1 MHKNMIKISIY
12 ILLILTLS
20 GCSSLQGKEE
30 GQEIDRFGNTIN
42 EEGEIL
48 TAEQIYATA
57 KSALKREQWEEAIE
71 AYRKIEANHPFSQ
84 YAEQSHIELAFA
96 EYKLKRWDS
105 AIAIIDRFIRINNT
119 SKLLPYSYYLRGLV
133 NFHRGKNFFNAVFPH
148 VQIDKDPFNL
158 RESYEDFSYVYQN
171 FKGSEY
177 LKDSHKRMVYLRN
190 TLASY
195 ELHVANYYYK
205 RKAYVA
211 VINRCNY
218 LIENYPNAPANI
230 DALLFLQNSYE
241 AILMTDSAR
250 VIKKIILANYPNYKS
265 TYFANVLD
273 NKVKKNILA
282 ISETADD
289 IAIGLGFDIE
299 DQIKDDF
306 SGVYKIEYFN
316 NENLIEI
323 PRNIKPDK
331 YTIKHTKNNKR
342 NVSSND
348 EPANIL
354 DYFSDDD
361 ESDLTVK
368 DIIVGEKIKNT
379 NKKNVINEN
388 KIESEID
395 NNPVDSISSENE
407 IIELIKN

>member
-1 MHKNMIKISIY
+1 MY
-12 ILLILTLS
+12 L
-20 GCSSLQGKEE
+20 
-30 GQEIDRFGNTIN
+30 NT
-42 EEGEIL
+42 
-48 TAEQIYATA
+48 Y
-57 KSALKREQWEEAIE
+57 
-71 AYRKIEANHPFSQ
+71 
-84 YAEQSHIELAFA
+84 
-96 EYKLKRWDS
+96 
-105 AIAIIDRFIRINNT
+105 
-119 SKLLPYSYYLRGLV
+119 
-133 NFHRGKNFFNAVFPH
+133 
-148 VQIDKDPFNL
+148 
-158 RESYEDFSYVYQN
+158 
-171 FKGSEY
+171 
-177 LKDSHKRMVYLRN
+177 
-190 TLASY
+190 
-195 ELHVANYYYK
+195 
-205 RKAYVA
+205 
-211 VINRCNY
+211 
-218 LIENYPNAPANI
+218 
-230 DALLFLQNSYE
+230 
-241 AILMTDSAR
+241 
-250 VIKKIILANYPNYKS
+250 YKS

-331 YTIKHTKNNKR
+331 YTIKHTKNNKK

-348 EPANIL
+348 EPTNIL

-368 DIIVGEKIKNT
+368 DIIVGKKIKNT

-395 NNPVDSISSENE
+395 NNPVDSISSEIK